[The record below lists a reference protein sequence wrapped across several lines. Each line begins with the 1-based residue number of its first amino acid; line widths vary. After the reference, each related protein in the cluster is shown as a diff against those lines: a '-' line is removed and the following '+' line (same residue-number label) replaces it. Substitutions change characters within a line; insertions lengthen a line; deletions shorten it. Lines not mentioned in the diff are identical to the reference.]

1 MVEYLKL
8 LVEIIGHII
17 WPICLL
23 VIFLI
28 FKKDI
33 KSLIKRLKSAE
44 IKDFKIELENKIEDI
59 KKVAINNGVT
69 MAYSRETLENE
80 FNPTKQLPKSYV
92 IIETWKEIELLI
104 RKLDDREK
112 MGSFSDSLN
121 YLSKNNLI
129 QKYLANMIL
138 DLREL
143 RNIAVH
149 KSELS
154 ITEEDFENWISIS
167 KSVIDRL
174 KTNR

>member
-1 MVEYLKL
+1 MIEYLKL

-17 WPICLL
+17 WPVSLL
-23 VIFLI
+23 VLFLI

-44 IKDFKIELENKIEDI
+44 IKDFKIVLEDKIEDI

-69 MAYSRETLENE
+69 MAYPREDLEKE
-80 FNPTKQLPKSYV
+80 FNPTNQLPESYV
-92 IIETWKEIELLI
+92 IIETWKEIEKLL
-104 RKLDDREK
+104 KELDNRDGFRNPT
-112 MGSFSDSLN
+112 DSIN
-121 YLSKNNLI
+121 YLIKNNLI
-129 QKYLANMIL
+129 QKYLAKIIL

-154 ITEEDFENWISIS
+154 ISDEDYQNWLSIS
-167 KSVIDRL
+167 KSVIERL